1 MNPLVTITTVTYNSE
16 KTLSKTIESVLNQ
29 SYKKIEYIIV
39 DGESNDNTLQI
50 AMSYK
55 TLFEER
61 GISFRI
67 ISEKDRGMYDAI
79 NKGIDLARGEIIGN
93 INSDDW
99 YELDAV
105 EKTVHFFER
114 THCDFM
120 YADLRMIKKDGTSFV
135 KHARETKIA
144 TSRGWNHPTQFAKKS
159 LYEKEKYKIESMHD
173 DFDLFLRV
181 RRKGYKIAIMN
192 EITANF
198 RMDGMSHERNIK
210 KSIDRGKARYRIY
223 RNNGYSRLYW
233 MECAFIEIAKFLIG

>member
-55 TLFEER
+55 TLFEKR

-93 INSDDW
+93 IN
-99 YELDAV
+99 
-105 EKTVHFFER
+105 
-114 THCDFM
+114 
-120 YADLRMIKKDGTSFV
+120 
-135 KHARETKIA
+135 
-144 TSRGWNHPTQFAKKS
+144 
-159 LYEKEKYKIESMHD
+159 
-173 DFDLFLRV
+173 
-181 RRKGYKIAIMN
+181 
-192 EITANF
+192 
-198 RMDGMSHERNIK
+198 
-210 KSIDRGKARYRIY
+210 
-223 RNNGYSRLYW
+223 
-233 MECAFIEIAKFLIG
+233 